1 MPTSS
6 PLRFS
11 ILLIAL
17 ALICCKPNNPPVS
30 GHLGQIKFDVTGK
43 EEAKPAFIKGMLL
56 LHSFEYADAAEA
68 FQEAKGIDPDFVMAY
83 WGEAMTKNHPLWQE
97 QEYDKGNEILNALAP
112 TPEERVEKART
123 ALEKDFINGINI
135 LYGPGNKAARD
146 STYAVY
152 MGTLYD
158 KYPGNDEVASFYS
171 LALNGWGTTDTDKKI
186 MEKAAMIA
194 NEVLARNPEH
204 PGALHY
210 VIHAYDDPKYADLAL
225 ATANKYA
232 LVAPDAGHALHMPT
246 HTYLALG
253 LWDKVVSS
261 NIVSWN
267 AEQARKE
274 RKQLDNNALAY
285 HAYHWLEYG
294 ELQLG
299 EKEKARAMVDS
310 MQKYCTTLP
319 SPRARAHMILL
330 KSTYLA
336 ETNDY
341 TSDVTAIR
349 VDQRDLNIT
358 NRAKEYFVRGMTA
371 YYAKN
376 TAAMDS
382 AIHQLADERVIEGL
396 KSSGTG
402 IRMCGNINRSLAT
415 RTDLLEAETME
426 MELRAMRAWLDKDA
440 KTTED
445 FFKKATAL
453 HDEAGYSYG
462 PPSIVKP
469 SHEMYGEWLLENSR
483 PKEALVQFEKA
494 LELAPNKRLSVQGKE
509 AAMKLL

>member
-1 MPTSS
+1 
-6 PLRFS
+6 
-11 ILLIAL
+11 
-17 ALICCKPNNPPVS
+17 
-30 GHLGQIKFDVTGK
+30 
-43 EEAKPAFIKGMLL
+43 
-56 LHSFEYADAAEA
+56 
-68 FQEAKGIDPDFVMAY
+68 
-83 WGEAMTKNHPLWQE
+83 
-97 QEYDKGNEILNALAP
+97 
-112 TPEERVEKART
+112 
-123 ALEKDFINGINI
+123 
-135 LYGPGNKAARD
+135 
-146 STYAVY
+146 
-152 MGTLYD
+152 MGSLYD

-186 MEKAAMIA
+186 MEKAAHIA
-194 NEVLARNPEH
+194 NEVLERNPKH

-210 VIHAYDDPKYADLAL
+210 VIHAYDDPQYAALAL
-225 ATANKYA
+225 ATADKYA

-261 NIVSWN
+261 NIVSWD
-267 AEQARKE
+267 AELARKT
-274 RKQLDNNALAY
+274 RKKLDNNALAY

-294 ELQLG
+294 ELQMG

-310 MQKYCTTLP
+310 MQQYCTTLP

-341 TSDVTAIR
+341 SSEVTGIR

-371 YYAKN
+371 YHAKN
-376 TAAMDS
+376 AEAMDS
-382 AIHQLADERVIEGL
+382 AIIKLADERVIEEL
-396 KSSGTG
+396 KTSGTG

-415 RTDLLEAETME
+415 KTDLLEAQTME

-440 KTTED
+440 ATTEK
-445 FFKKATAL
+445 FLKKATEL
-453 HDEAGYSYG
+453 HSEAGYSYG

-469 SHEMYGEWLLENSR
+469 SFEMYGEWLLENGR
-483 PKEALVQFEKA
+483 PKEALAQFEKS

-509 AAMKLL
+509 AAMKML